1 MSVYTA
7 VSLDQLA
14 GFLKKYDIGE
24 ALTLRGISD
33 GIENTNY
40 YLNTARGKYVLTL
53 FETLQLSE
61 LPYFLDLMA
70 FFSERG
76 IPSARPV
83 ADRRGEYLN
92 ELNGKPAA
100 IVHRL
105 EGVSVRSPG
114 PRHCAE
120 VGRCLGRLHI
130 RAPGFSLR
138 RAPQRDRAWWR
149 EMRRRVSPMLPARDR
164 RLLQEELAYQDRHD
178 FRDAPS
184 GVIHADLFRD
194 NVLFRGNTLTGI
206 LDFYYACNWPFVYD
220 LAVALNDWCNAGAS
234 YRESAAA
241 LMGGYLEERQLSRRE
256 LELLPSV
263 LRAAALRFWLSRLE
277 DKFFPRR
284 GEMTHIKN
292 PDEFRDILRRNIRL
306 SEEGSGA
313 LWPAPAA

>member
-24 ALTLRGISD
+24 ALALRGISD

-40 YLNTARGKYVLTL
+40 YLSTARGKYVLTL
-53 FETLQLSE
+53 FETLRLSE

-83 ADRRGEYLN
+83 ADRRGGYLN

-105 EGVSVRSPG
+105 EGASVKSPG

-130 RAPGFSLR
+130 QAPGFSLR

-164 RLLQEELAYQDRHD
+164 RLLQEELTYQDRHD

-220 LAVALNDWCNAGAS
+220 LAVALNDWCNAGAD
-234 YRESAAA
+234 YRESTAA

-277 DKFFPRR
+277 DKFFPRC

-306 SEEGSGA
+306 SEEGPGA